1 MRLEK
6 IKLSGFKSFVDPT
19 TVQFPSNLVGV
30 VGPNGCGKS
39 NVIDAVRWVM
49 GETSAKTLRGESM
62 ADVIFNGSTGRK
74 PVGTATIELVFDNS
88 AGTAG
93 GQYASYAQIS
103 VKRQLSRDGQSSYFL
118 NGVRCRRRDI
128 TDLFLGTGL
137 GPRSYSI
144 IEQGMISRIIEAR
157 PEDLRVYLE
166 EAAGISK
173 YKERRRET
181 ESRIASTR
189 ENLSRLND
197 VREEVGK
204 QLQHLERQAATAEK
218 FRELKEQER
227 RLRAEL
233 LVLRWRSLERDLQGR
248 DRALAELE
256 NRLQASIAAQRR
268 LESEIEQLRD
278 QHGAVN
284 DRFNAVQGRF
294 YAAGADISRLE
305 QAIQFARDARRTRQA
320 DLEQAGESW
329 EQAREH
335 RHQDEMHLAEIVAT
349 LAGEGPRL
357 VDLHAREQALAGQ
370 LANAEQSMHDWQAE
384 WDTHVQDSAA
394 PSQQAQVER
403 TRINHLEQQEQHAQ
417 RRLERL
423 AEERARLAAPELE
436 AEIRTLEGQESIQL
450 LRAAELAERLEEAQG
465 RIAERR
471 AAAAHADEALSHA
484 RGRLQTARGR
494 LASLEALQQAALGRQ
509 RGGVAQWLR
518 DAGLDAAVRLAE
530 RLEVE
535 SKWQR
540 AAETVL
546 GVHLEAACVDGIE
559 APARGL
565 GALAAGSLALLDTG
579 VPAPASDP
587 PGDALSRRV
596 GSPWPLQAAMAGVR
610 CVGSVDEAFRRRGE
624 LAVAESFITPDGVWL
639 GPNWLR
645 VARGEEG
652 HAGVLARE
660 AEIKQLSADA
670 GRLEEDVA
678 LREARLLEARE
689 AVTDAERGREDAQ
702 RALDGANRQ
711 LGETRA
717 ALSGRRARAEQIGHR
732 AEAVDRELREIEAQ
746 MAEGRA
752 AVGAARERL
761 HAALATV
768 DTLAGRREALQRQRD
783 LLRTRI
789 DELRGEVLQGRNVA
803 HEVAL
808 RVESLRSSERSLR
821 SNLDRMGS
829 QLEQLAQRREDL
841 RRQLVEGE
849 GPLAEQQEELEARLA
864 VRLAVES
871 ELAAARTELDT
882 VDQQLRERERRRSEA
897 EQAAQADRAGLEAA
911 RMARQEVLI
920 RAATLEEQ
928 FAETGLERGAVAEV
942 LPADAVPEVWQERLD
957 RVVTRIQ
964 RLGPINLAA
973 IDEFRE
979 QSERKAYLDA
989 QHADVTTSLET
1000 LENAIRKIDRE
1011 TRTRFKETFDRVN
1024 AGFQDMFPKLF
1035 GGGHAYID
1043 LVGEELLEAGVAVM
1057 ARPPGKRNSSIHL
1070 LSGGEKALTAVA
1082 LVFAIFELNPAP
1094 FCMLDEVDAPLDDAN
1109 VGRFCELVKEMAE
1122 QVQFILITHNKVTM
1136 EIANQLV
1143 GVTMHEPG
1151 VSRLVSVD
1159 VEQAARLAAV

>member
-1 MRLEK
+1 
-6 IKLSGFKSFVDPT
+6 
-19 TVQFPSNLVGV
+19 
-30 VGPNGCGKS
+30 
-39 NVIDAVRWVM
+39 
-49 GETSAKTLRGESM
+49 
-62 ADVIFNGSTGRK
+62 
-74 PVGTATIELVFDNS
+74 
-88 AGTAG
+88 
-93 GQYASYAQIS
+93 
-103 VKRQLSRDGQSSYFL
+103 
-118 NGVRCRRRDI
+118 
-128 TDLFLGTGL
+128 
-137 GPRSYSI
+137 
-144 IEQGMISRIIEAR
+144 MISRVVEAR

-181 ESRIASTR
+181 ESRIGSTK
-189 ENLSRLND
+189 ENLNRLND
-197 VREEVGK
+197 LRDEVGK

-233 LVLRWRSLERDLQGR
+233 IVLRWRSLEQDLEGR
-248 DRALAELE
+248 DRSLAELE
-256 NRLQASIAAQRR
+256 NRLQASLAAQRR

-278 QHGAVN
+278 RHATVN

-294 YAAGADISRLE
+294 YAAGAELSRLE
-305 QAIQFARDARRTRQA
+305 QAIQFARDARRSRQA
-320 DLEQAGESW
+320 DLEQADESW

-335 RHQDEMHLAEIVAT
+335 RHQDELHLAEIAST
-349 LAGEGPRL
+349 LAGEAPRL
-357 VDLHAREQALAGQ
+357 VELHGREQALAGQ
-370 LANAEQSMHDWQAE
+370 LAAAEQSLHEWQTE
-384 WDTHVQDSAA
+384 WDVHVQDSAA

-436 AEIRTLEGQESIQL
+436 AEIRTLEGQQAIQES
-450 LRAAELAERLEEAQG
+450 RVAELAEGLEEAQT

-471 AAAAHADEALSHA
+471 AAAARADEALSHA

-509 RGGVAQWLR
+509 RGGVSKWLR
-518 DAGLDAAVRLAE
+518 EAGLDSAPRLAE
-530 RLEVE
+530 RLDVE
-535 SKWQR
+535 PEWQR
-540 AAETVL
+540 AVETVL
-546 GVHLEAACVDGIE
+546 GVHLEAACAEGIE

-565 GALAAGSLALLDTG
+565 ATLAAGSLALVDTSAV
-579 VPAPASDP
+579 VPGDESPA
-587 PGDALSRRV
+587 DALSRRV
-596 GSPWPLQAAMAGVR
+596 GSPWPLGTAMAGVR
-610 CVGSVDEAFRRRGE
+610 CVASVDEAFRRRGE
-624 LAVAESFITPDGVWL
+624 LRAAESFVTPDGVWL

-660 AEIKQLSADA
+660 AEIKQLSAEA
-670 GRLEEDVA
+670 GRLEEDAA
-678 LREARLLEARE
+678 LREARLMEARE
-689 AVTDAERGREDAQ
+689 AVSEAERGREDAQ
-702 RALDGANRQ
+702 RVLDAANRQ
-711 LGETRA
+711 VAETRA
-717 ALSGRRARAEQIGHR
+717 ALSGRRARAEQIRHR
-732 AEAVDRELREIEAQ
+732 ADAVEREVREIEAQ
-746 MAEGRA
+746 LAESRDA
-752 AVGAARERL
+752 ATAARERL

-768 DTLAGRREALQRQRD
+768 DALAGRREALQGRRD
-783 LLRTRI
+783 SLRARI
-789 DELRGEVLQGRNVA
+789 DELRGDVLQARNVA
-803 HEVAL
+803 HEIAL
-808 RVESLRSSERSLR
+808 RVESLRASERSLR
-821 SNLDRMGS
+821 NNLERMGS
-829 QLEQLAQRREDL
+829 QLEQLSQRRDDL
-841 RRQLVEGE
+841 RRQLVDGE
-849 GPLAEQQEELEARLA
+849 GPLAEQQEALEAKLA
-864 VRLAVES
+864 ARLAVES
-871 ELAAARTELDT
+871 ELAAARTELDE
-882 VDQQLRERERRRSEA
+882 VDHQLRERERHRSEA
-897 EQAAQADRAGLEAA
+897 EQSAQAERGGLEAA
-911 RMARQEVLI
+911 RMARQEVSI
-920 RAATLEEQ
+920 RAATLAEQ
-928 FAETGLERGAVAEV
+928 FAETGLSRVGVAEA

-957 RVVTRIQ
+957 RVVARIQ

-1024 AGFQDMFPKLF
+1024 AGFQAMFPKLF
-1035 GGGHAYID
+1035 GGGHAYVE
-1043 LVGEELLEAGVAVM
+1043 LVGDELLEAGVAVM

-1122 QVQFILITHNKVTM
+1122 QVQFIFITHNKVTM
-1136 EIANQLV
+1136 EIANQLI

>member
-118 NGVRCRRRDI
+118 NGLRCRRRDI

-144 IEQGMISRIIEAR
+144 IEQGMISRVVEAR

-181 ESRIASTR
+181 ESRIGSTK
-189 ENLSRLND
+189 ENLNRLND
-197 VREEVGK
+197 LRDEVGK

-233 LVLRWRSLERDLQGR
+233 IVLRWRSLEQDLEGR
-248 DRALAELE
+248 DRSLAELE
-256 NRLQASIAAQRR
+256 NRLQASLAAQRR

-278 QHGAVN
+278 RHATVN

-294 YAAGADISRLE
+294 YAAGAELSRLE
-305 QAIQFARDARRTRQA
+305 QAIQFARDARRSRQA
-320 DLEQAGESW
+320 DLEQADESW

-335 RHQDEMHLAEIVAT
+335 RHQDELHLAEIAST
-349 LAGEGPRL
+349 LAGEAPRL
-357 VDLHAREQALAGQ
+357 VELHGREQALAGQ
-370 LANAEQSMHDWQAE
+370 LAAAEQSLHEWQTE
-384 WDTHVQDSAA
+384 WDVHVQDSAA

-436 AEIRTLEGQESIQL
+436 AEIRTLEGQQAIQES
-450 LRAAELAERLEEAQG
+450 RVAELAEGLEEAQT

-471 AAAAHADEALSHA
+471 AAAARADEALSHA

-509 RGGVAQWLR
+509 RGGVSKWLR
-518 DAGLDAAVRLAE
+518 EAGLDSAPRLAE
-530 RLEVE
+530 RLDVE
-535 SKWQR
+535 PEWQR
-540 AAETVL
+540 AVETVL
-546 GVHLEAACVDGIE
+546 GVHLEAACAEGIE

-565 GALAAGSLALLDTG
+565 ATLAAGSLALVDTSAV
-579 VPAPASDP
+579 VPGDESPA
-587 PGDALSRRV
+587 DALSRRV
-596 GSPWPLQAAMAGVR
+596 GSPWPLGTAMAGVR
-610 CVGSVDEAFRRRGE
+610 CVASVDEAFRRRGE
-624 LAVAESFITPDGVWL
+624 LRAAESFVTPDGVWL

-660 AEIKQLSADA
+660 AEIKQLSAEA
-670 GRLEEDVA
+670 GRLEEDAA
-678 LREARLLEARE
+678 LREARLMEARE
-689 AVTDAERGREDAQ
+689 AVTEAERGREDAQ
-702 RALDGANRQ
+702 RVLDAANRQ
-711 LGETRA
+711 VAETRA
-717 ALSGRRARAEQIGHR
+717 ALSGRRARAEQIRHR
-732 AEAVDRELREIEAQ
+732 ADAVEREVREIEAQ
-746 MAEGRA
+746 LAESRDA
-752 AVGAARERL
+752 ATAARERL

-768 DTLAGRREALQRQRD
+768 DALAGRREALQGRRD
-783 LLRTRI
+783 SLRARI
-789 DELRGEVLQGRNVA
+789 DELRGDVLQARNVA
-803 HEVAL
+803 HEIAL
-808 RVESLRSSERSLR
+808 RVESLRASERSLR
-821 SNLDRMGS
+821 NNLERMGS
-829 QLEQLAQRREDL
+829 QLEQLSQRRDDL
-841 RRQLVEGE
+841 RRQLVDGE
-849 GPLAEQQEELEARLA
+849 GPLAEQQEALEAKLA
-864 VRLAVES
+864 ARLAVES
-871 ELAAARTELDT
+871 ELAAARTELDE
-882 VDQQLRERERRRSEA
+882 VDHQLRERERHRSEA
-897 EQAAQADRAGLEAA
+897 EQSAQAERGGLEAA
-911 RMARQEVLI
+911 RMARQEVSI
-920 RAATLEEQ
+920 RAATLAEQ
-928 FAETGLERGAVAEV
+928 FAETGLSRVGVAEA

-957 RVVTRIQ
+957 RVVARIQ

-1024 AGFQDMFPKLF
+1024 AGFQAMFPKLF
-1035 GGGHAYID
+1035 GGGHAYVE
-1043 LVGEELLEAGVAVM
+1043 LVGDELLEAGVAVM

-1122 QVQFILITHNKVTM
+1122 QVQFIFITHNKVTM
-1136 EIANQLV
+1136 EIANQLI